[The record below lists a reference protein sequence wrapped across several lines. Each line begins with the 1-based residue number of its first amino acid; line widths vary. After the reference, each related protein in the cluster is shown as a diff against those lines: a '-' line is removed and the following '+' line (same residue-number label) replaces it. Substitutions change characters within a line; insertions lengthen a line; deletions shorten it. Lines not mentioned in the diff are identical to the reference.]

1 MTCRLLHY
9 IMYTYYNVKRGFK
22 MKLLIVGSRSISDI
36 DISEYISEKAELIIS
51 GGASGVDTVAEEYA
65 DKNKISK
72 LILRPQYEL
81 YRRAAPLKRN
91 DLMVDICDNII
102 VFWDGKSKGTKH
114 TIDYARKK
122 GKPLTIVKIEQ

>member
-1 MTCRLLHY
+1 
-9 IMYTYYNVKRGFK
+9 

-51 GGASGVDTVAEEYA
+51 GGASGVDTIAEEYA

>member
-1 MTCRLLHY
+1 
-9 IMYTYYNVKRGFK
+9 

-51 GGASGVDTVAEEYA
+51 GGASGVDTIAEEYA

-102 VFWDGKSKGTKH
+102 VFGMENQKELNTRLIMPEKRASH
-114 TIDYARKK
+114 
-122 GKPLTIVKIEQ
+122 